1 MHVILPPSNTLFRI
15 HHIDLTQFRNYSSSS
30 FDFTE
35 RIITICGSNG
45 IGKTNLLDA
54 IYYLSFTKSY
64 FSKTDAI
71 SIEKGETGFRIAGVF
86 THNNTSKEVSV
97 VLRENGKKE
106 LSVDHEPIGRFSDH
120 IGSIPILFVA
130 PDDIKLIT
138 GTSEE
143 RRNFLDTLISQWDHD
158 YLINLI
164 KYNKTMQERNR
175 FLKSISSPSYDI
187 ELLDSFDEQ
196 LCRYGS
202 FIVEKRISFT
212 HEIFPMIENVFSF
225 LSDQQ
230 ENPQLTYIQSTKVDS
245 YLEQLKN
252 SREKDIILQRT
263 SIGVHKDDIE
273 IEMNELPFKQIASQ
287 GQKKSMLFAMKL
299 AAFELLKKHKGFD
312 PVLLL
317 DDIFEKLDEYR
328 LKKLLE
334 WVCVQH
340 NGQVFMTD
348 THPERMNKLIEDISL
363 PFQSVKL

>member
-1 MHVILPPSNTLFRI
+1 LHVILPPSNILFRI
-15 HHIDLTQFRNYSSSS
+15 HHIDLTQFRNYSSKS

-64 FSKTDAI
+64 FSKTDAL
-71 SIEKGETGFRIAGVF
+71 SIEKGEAGFRISGCF
-86 THNNTSKEVSV
+86 SHDEISKEVTV

-106 LSVDHEPIGRFSDH
+106 LTVDQELVSRFSDH

-138 GTSEE
+138 GNSEE
-143 RRNFLDTLISQWDHD
+143 RRNFLDTLISQWDHE

-164 KYNKTMQERNR
+164 KYKKTLQERNR
-175 FLKSISSPSYDI
+175 FLKSLSSATYDI
-187 ELLDSFDEQ
+187 QLLDTFDEQ
-196 LCRYGS
+196 LCRYGT
-202 FIVEKRISFT
+202 FILEKRISFVK
-212 HEIFPMIENVFSF
+212 EIFPMIEKVFSF

-230 ENPQLTYIQSTKVDS
+230 ENPRLKYVQSTEVVS
-245 YLEQLKN
+245 YLQQLKYN
-252 SREKDIILQRT
+252 REKDILLQRT
-263 SIGVHKDDIE
+263 SVGVHKDDLD
-273 IEMNELPFKQIASQ
+273 IEMNEMPFKQIASQ
-287 GQKKSMLFAMKL
+287 GQKKSMLFALKL

-317 DDIFEKLDEYR
+317 DDIFEKLDDYR

-334 WVCVQH
+334 WVCIQH